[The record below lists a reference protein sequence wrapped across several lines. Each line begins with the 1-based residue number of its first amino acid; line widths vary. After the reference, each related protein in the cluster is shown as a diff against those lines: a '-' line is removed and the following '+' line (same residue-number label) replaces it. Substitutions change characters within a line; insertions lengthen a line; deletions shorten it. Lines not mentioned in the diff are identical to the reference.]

1 MSIDKNNSNTWN
13 LDSKKLL
20 DKLAINI
27 ANKFWMEKQKAIELL
42 KTDTSNWLNILKKD
56 IENQEDIELK
66 ELFKKLWDKKLE
78 QLFFMLKWAQEI
90 IEKSSKIE
98 IKILK
103 ADIEKNSNIENFKNN
118 IEDYLPPKLISIAK
132 NPQKIHEHIL
142 GFALGTTNSIFKTVE
157 IIYEIWKGIIKTP
170 IDLYLILSWKAITDS
185 FDDI

>member
-1 MSIDKNNSNTWN
+1 MSIEKNNSNTWN

-20 DKLAINI
+20 DKLAIDI

-42 KTDTSNWLNILKKD
+42 KTDTSNWLSILKKD
-56 IENQEDIELK
+56 IDNQEDIELK

-103 ADIEKNSNIENFKNN
+103 ADIEKINIKEFKNH
-118 IEDYLPPKLISIAK
+118 IEDYLPSKLISIAK

-170 IDLYLILSWKAITDS
+170 IDLYLILSWKAKCDS
-185 FDDI
+185 FDNI